1 MATTDSTGTSS
12 HIVRTGPGTVQ
23 VDLTG
28 HSDDNQSI
36 IIQPDGKILI
46 GGYTE
51 YLAWGYPGAP
61 GEESYGYEQ
70 NHSVVRLNADG
81 SLDTGFHDGGVD
93 IVPATIA
100 PSSRYELT
108 AVQADG
114 KVLVAVAL
122 NTGIQVERFNSDGT
136 RDAAFGQNGAVTV
149 AISHDFKDID
159 LTANTDGTFQVSARG
174 FDQATITKVGDD
186 GTLVDGF
193 GNEGVL
199 TVNIAEDPYFNGA
212 ISTAVQADGGV
223 VVGAAYNAAGAGDP
237 TFALQRYNPDGQLDT
252 RFGDNGVLH
261 LSAAMGFGEDSTVT
275 VQADGKIVV
284 MGHAQGGTLATIA
297 RLNADGSFDSHFG
310 DNGRVT
316 FEADTPVALTVQT
329 DGRILAAGTS
339 NGDFSVIRLNADGS
353 LDSSFGSHDGKLH
366 VDGYAGEE
374 ILRGTAAAEIIHGLA
389 GDDVLQGNGGRDV
402 LQGGAGADIFRFTEL
417 GDSFRTAALN
427 NSDRVRDFDVS
438 QDRIDLIGLG
448 FTGIGD
454 GHDGT
459 LAIQASADGT
469 RTYLKSYDA
478 DAAGQRF
485 ELSLDGNLVGQ
496 LNSTNLVFTA
506 PTVEGTSAN
515 DTITGSALSEIIRGL
530 DGNDRINGGA
540 GADVIIGG
548 AGADRLNGGDRADI
562 SLWTDNRENAD
573 VFRYLSTE
581 DSYCTDSQSFADL
594 IEGFTVD
601 DKIDVSALGY
611 TGFGEGT
618 DTTLKLVYNEALD
631 RTYLKD
637 AEADAQGHAFQIAL
651 AGDWRESLGEDN
663 MVFAPAAAPDAEL
676 GLIGVVPDVDQWHL
690 LS

>member
-1 MATTDSTGTSS
+1 MATSDSTKVNS
-12 HIVRTGPGTVQ
+12 HTVRTGPGTVQ

-28 HSDDNQSI
+28 QLDDAQSI
-36 IIQPDGKILI
+36 IIQPDGKILV

-70 NHSVVRLNADG
+70 NHSVIRLNADG
-81 SLDTGFHDGGVD
+81 SLDTSFHEGGVG
-93 IVPATIA
+93 IVPAATA
-100 PSSRYELT
+100 PASRYELT
-108 AVQADG
+108 AVQPDG

-122 NTGIQVERFNSDGT
+122 NTGVQLERLNSDGT
-136 RDAAFGQNGAVTV
+136 RDTGFGQNGVMTV

-159 LTANTDGTFQVSARG
+159 LTANMDGTFQLSARG
-174 FDQATITKVGDD
+174 FDQASVTKIGND

-193 GNEGVL
+193 GNHGVL
-199 TVNIAEDPYFNGA
+199 NVDIPEDPFFNGG
-212 ISTAVQADGGV
+212 ISTAVQADGSI
-223 VVGAAYNAAGAGDP
+223 VVGAAYNAAGVGDP
-237 TFALQRYNPDGQLDT
+237 AFALQRFNPDGQLDT
-252 RFGDNGVLH
+252 RFGDNGVLQ
-261 LSAAMGFGEDSTVT
+261 LSAAMGFGEDSVVT
-275 VQADGKIVV
+275 VQADGKVIV
-284 MGHAQGGTLATIA
+284 MGHRAGDTVATVA
-297 RLNADGSFDSHFG
+297 RLNPDGSFDTRFG
-310 DNGRVT
+310 AGGTVT
-316 FEADTPVALTVQT
+316 FDADTPVALTVQA
-329 DGRILAAGTS
+329 DGRIVAAGTS
-339 NGDFSVIRLNADGS
+339 NGDFSIIRLNADGS
-353 LDSSFGSHDGKLH
+353 LDTGFGSQDGKLH
-366 VDGYAGEE
+366 VEGFAGEE
-374 ILRGTAAAEIIHGLA
+374 ILQGTDAAEIIHGLA
-389 GDDVLQGNGGRDV
+389 GDDVLQGDGGRDV

-417 GDSFRTAALN
+417 GDSFRTDALN
-427 NSDRVRDFDVS
+427 SSDRIQDFDVS
-438 QDRIDLIGLG
+438 EDRIDLIGLG

-459 LAIQASADGT
+459 LAIQVSADGS

-485 ELSLDGNLVGQ
+485 ELALDGNLAGE
-496 LNSTNLVFTA
+496 LNSSHLVFTA
-506 PTVEGTSAN
+506 PTVEGAAAN
-515 DTITGSALSEIIRGL
+515 DTITGSALSEVIHGL
-530 DGNDRINGGA
+530 AGNDRINGGA

-581 DSYCTDSQSFADL
+581 DSYRTESQSFADL

-618 DTTLKLVYNEALD
+618 DTTLKMVYNAQLD
-631 RTYLKD
+631 RTYLND
-637 AEADAQGHAFQIAL
+637 TQADAQGHSFQIAL

-663 MVFAPAAAPDAEL
+663 MVFAPATAPDGEL
-676 GLIGVVPDVDQWHL
+676 GLIGVAPDVDQWHL

>member
-1 MATTDSTGTSS
+1 MTTFDSTKVDS
-12 HIVRTGPGTVQ
+12 HTVRTGPGTVQ

-28 HSDDNQSI
+28 QFDDAQSI
-36 IIQPDGKILI
+36 TVQSDGKILI

-70 NHSVVRLNADG
+70 NHSVIRLNADG

-93 IVPATIA
+93 MVPATTA
-100 PSSRYELT
+100 PASRYELT
-108 AVQADG
+108 AVQFDG

-122 NTGIQVERFNSDGT
+122 NTGIQVERYNSDGT
-136 RDAAFGQNGAVTV
+136 RDAGFGQNGVMTV
-149 AISHDFKDID
+149 DIGHDFKDID

-174 FDQATITKVGDD
+174 FDQATVTKVGND
-186 GTLVDGF
+186 GSLFDGF
-193 GNEGVL
+193 GNHGVL
-199 TVNIAEDPYFNGA
+199 TVDISEDPFFNGG
-212 ISTAVQADGGV
+212 ISTAVLADGSV
-223 VVGAAYNAAGAGDP
+223 VVGAAYNAAGVGDP
-237 TFALQRYNPDGQLDT
+237 TFALQRFNADGQLDT
-252 RFGDNGVLH
+252 RFGDDGVLH
-261 LSAAMGFGEDSTVT
+261 LNATMGFGEDSVVT
-275 VQADGKIVV
+275 VQADGKIIV
-284 MGHAQGGTLATIA
+284 MGHGEGDSLATVA
-297 RLNADGSFDSHFG
+297 RLNADGSFDSSFG
-310 DNGRVT
+310 SNGSVT
-316 FEADTPVALTVQT
+316 FEADTPVALTVQA
-329 DGRILAAGTS
+329 DGRILAAGTNS
-339 NGDFSVIRLNADGS
+339 GDFNVIRLNADGS
-353 LDSSFGSHDGKLH
+353 LDTSFGSQDGKLH

-374 ILRGTAAAEIIHGLA
+374 ILRGTDAAEIIHGLA
-389 GDDVLQGNGGRDV
+389 GDDVLQGDGGRDV
-402 LQGGAGADIFRFTEL
+402 LQGGAGGDIFRFAEL
-417 GDSFRTAALN
+417 GDSFRTATLN
-427 NSDRVRDFDVS
+427 NSDRIQDFDVS
-438 QDRIDLIGLG
+438 EDRIDLIGLG

-469 RTYLKSYDA
+469 RTYLKSFDA

-485 ELSLDGNLVGQ
+485 ELALDGNLVGQ

-515 DTITGSALSEIIRGL
+515 DTINGSALSEIIRGL

-573 VFRYLSTE
+573 VFRYLSTD
-581 DSYCTDSQSFADL
+581 DSYRTDSQSFADL

-637 AEADAQGHAFQIAL
+637 AEADAQGHSFQIAL

-663 MVFAPAAAPDAEL
+663 MVFAPAATPDAEL
-676 GLIGVVPDVDQWHL
+676 GLIGVAPDVDQWHL